1 MPSNLAL
8 KTVAKVSRIF
18 VTTKF
23 FGKFFSEKFFSGGP
37 KRVPLRAYPFS
48 LPCSMQGKILG
59 AAPPERHPAY
69 TLSSEFH
76 FFSAFPSRKRL
87 QRYRLFSA
95 FPSRKRLQRYRLF
108 RNLQAFLETF
118 LKHFLELIHKYLIN
132 KRIKFNNFQD
142 SESKGQRMTPYK
154 FRARAYIGK
163 QKRTHVSIQTNGRF
177 HPNER
182 TFSSKR
188 TDIFIQTNGRFR
200 LLENNRYTPALIFA
214 NTQQQT
220 LS

>member
-1 MPSNLAL
+1 MQKTTSCTTSLFVYL
-8 KTVAKVSRIF
+8 KLFKERAFKSRVENGRKGKPNFHNHQIFRKVFFRKIF
-18 VTTKF
+18 QRR
-23 FGKFFSEKFFSGGP
+23 SEANP
-37 KRVPLRAYPFS
+37 VLRPFPFS

-59 AAPPERHPAY
+59 EPIVKGHRAY

-76 FFSAFPSRKRL
+76 F
-87 QRYRLFSA
+87 FSA

-154 FRARAYIGK
+154 FRARVTTYKI
-163 QKRTHVSIQTNGRF
+163 
-177 HPNER
+177 
-182 TFSSKR
+182 
-188 TDIFIQTNGRFR
+188 
-200 LLENNRYTPALIFA
+200 
-214 NTQQQT
+214 
-220 LS
+220 

>member
-1 MPSNLAL
+1 ML
-8 KTVAKVSRIF
+8 KTAAKVSHIF

-37 KRVPLRAYPFS
+37 KRVSLRAYPFS
-48 LPCSMQGKILG
+48 LPCSMQGKILSE
-59 AAPPERHPAY
+59 APPA
-69 TLSSEFH
+69 
-76 FFSAFPSRKRL
+76 
-87 QRYRLFSA
+87 FSA

-154 FRARAYIGK
+154 FRARVTTYKI
-163 QKRTHVSIQTNGRF
+163 
-177 HPNER
+177 
-182 TFSSKR
+182 
-188 TDIFIQTNGRFR
+188 
-200 LLENNRYTPALIFA
+200 
-214 NTQQQT
+214 
-220 LS
+220 

>member
-1 MPSNLAL
+1 MGQDLDGASSFHPYHILLIWTTSCTTSLFVYLKLFKELAF
-8 KTVAKVSRIF
+8 KSCVENGCKGKSYFRNHQIFQKV
-18 VTTKF
+18 
-23 FGKFFSEKFFSGGP
+23 FSEKFFSGGP
-37 KRVPLRAYPFS
+37 KRVSLRAYPFS

-76 FFSAFPSRKRL
+76 F
-87 QRYRLFSA
+87 FSA

-177 HPNER
+177 H
-182 TFSSKR
+182 
-188 TDIFIQTNGRFR
+188 
-200 LLENNRYTPALIFA
+200 
-214 NTQQQT
+214 
-220 LS
+220 

>member
-8 KTVAKVSRIF
+8 KTVAKVSHIF

-23 FGKFFSEKFFSGGP
+23 FRKFFSEKFFSGGP
-37 KRVPLRAYPFS
+37 KRVPLRAHPFS
-48 LPCSMQGKILG
+48 LPCSMQGKILSET
-59 AAPPERHPAY
+59 PPARHPAY

-76 FFSAFPSRKRL
+76 F
-87 QRYRLFSA
+87 FSA

-142 SESKGQRMTPYK
+142 SESKGQRMTLYK

-163 QKRTHVSIQTNGRF
+163 HKRTHV
-177 HPNER
+177 
-182 TFSSKR
+182 
-188 TDIFIQTNGRFR
+188 FIQTNARFI
-200 LLENNRYTPALIFA
+200 ENERTSSSK
-214 NTQQQT
+214 QT
-220 LS
+220 DVFDCWKTTDIHLP

>member
-23 FGKFFSEKFFSGGP
+23 FRKFFSEKFFSGGP
-37 KRVPLRAYPFS
+37 KRVSLRAYPFS

-76 FFSAFPSRKRL
+76 F
-87 QRYRLFSA
+87 FSA

>member
-1 MPSNLAL
+1 SKNLPSNLAL
-8 KTVAKVSRIF
+8 KTVAKVSHIF

-23 FGKFFSEKFFSGGP
+23 FRKFFSEKFFSGGP
-37 KRVPLRAYPFS
+37 KRVPLRAHPFS
-48 LPCSMQGKILG
+48 LPCSMQGKILSET
-59 AAPPERHPAY
+59 PPARHPAY

-76 FFSAFPSRKRL
+76 F
-87 QRYRLFSA
+87 FSA

-142 SESKGQRMTPYK
+142 SESKGQRMTLYK

-163 QKRTHVSIQTNGRF
+163 HKRTHV
-177 HPNER
+177 
-182 TFSSKR
+182 
-188 TDIFIQTNGRFR
+188 FIQTNARFI
-200 LLENNRYTPALIFA
+200 ENERTSSSK
-214 NTQQQT
+214 QT
-220 LS
+220 DVFDCWKTTDIHLP